1 MATEVFYRKWRPQRL
16 ADVVGQEPV
25 IQTLR
30 YAVEKGKVAHAYIFC
45 GPRGTGKTST
55 GRILAK
61 AVNCIN
67 QVHGEPCNE
76 CQMCKSITDGKS
88 LDIME
93 IDAASNRGIDEV
105 RSLREKVNYAP
116 GSARYKVYI
125 IDEVHM
131 LTEAASNAL
140 LKTLEEPPPQVIFVL
155 ATTEPQK
162 VLSTMISRC
171 QRFNFRRLSQA
182 AIVGKLELICQE
194 EGLQIGADSLKLIS
208 RAATGSLRDAE
219 NMLQQ
224 LFSYYGSKI
233 AWDQV
238 QTALGISDDPRI
250 IQLTKHI
257 MERNISAGLKTICS
271 VDNDGIDLRQFNQGL
286 VQYLRGLLMVRCQ
299 CYEALDV
306 TKENLAAMKEVV
318 ANADFEYLLRVI
330 KLFSSMD
337 FHWDGYS
344 TLPLELA
351 FVESVLSTFDSR
363 EGGATEALG
372 DIKAVD
378 SRYKTVQPSEG
389 RVKGK
394 TAYSGQQLNQA
405 TQKEDTGSSN
415 NTTQTSMLKNV
426 AEAGD
431 IEMVIDPPKELGRT
445 VRMASS
451 SEGEGSTGIYEVT
464 GKNEGIDYVRSRW
477 KEFIHSLRGEGSS
490 GTLDAFLRSACEL
503 VSLEDNTLELGFYHS
518 FHKEKIEEPKYR
530 HLVEKKLK
538 EVYNQPYKVK
548 CILFD
553 RKNSSGSSLSKGQ
566 GAVVKAA
573 LEMGAELRDG

>member
-30 YAVEKGKVAHAYIFC
+30 YAVEKGEVAHAYIFC

>member
-25 IQTLR
+25 VQTLR
-30 YAVEKGKVAHAYIFC
+30 YAVEKGKVAHAYLFC

-61 AVNCIN
+61 AVNCLN
-67 QVHGEPCNE
+67 QVQGEPCNE

-88 LDIME
+88 LDIIE

-140 LKTLEEPPPQVIFVL
+140 LKTLEEPPPQVIFIL

-162 VLSTMISRC
+162 VLPTVISRC
-171 QRFNFRRLSQA
+171 QRFNFRRLSQS
-182 AIVGKLELICQE
+182 AIVSKLELLCQV

-219 NMLQQ
+219 NMIQQ
-224 LFSYYGSKI
+224 LFSYHGSKI
-233 AWDQV
+233 DWDQV

-250 IQLTKHI
+250 IQLAGHI
-257 MERNISAGLKTICS
+257 IDRDISAGLKTICS
-271 VDNDGIDLRQFNQGL
+271 VDSDGIDLRQYNQGL

-306 TKENLAAMKEVV
+306 TNEDLAAMKEVV
-318 ANADFEYLLRVI
+318 ANVDLEYLLRVI
-330 KLFSSMD
+330 KLFSTMD

-344 TLPLELA
+344 ILPLELA
-351 FVESVLSTFDSR
+351 FVESVLAPLDSR
-363 EGGATEALG
+363 EEGATESLR

-378 SRYKTVQPSEG
+378 SRDKTVQSSKAG
-389 RVKGK
+389 VKGK

-405 TQKEDTGSSN
+405 TQKENTDSSS
-415 NTTQTSMLKNV
+415 NTTQTEMLKDV

-431 IEMVIDPPKELGRT
+431 TEMVVDSSEEIGRT
-445 VRMASS
+445 AKVASL
-451 SEGEGSTGIYEVT
+451 SEGEEGTGIYEVT
-464 GKNEGIDYVRSRW
+464 ENNRDIDYVRSRW
-477 KEFIHSLRGEGSS
+477 KEFIHALRGEGSS

-518 FHKEKIEEPKYR
+518 FHKDKIEEPKYR
-530 HLVEKKLK
+530 HLVEKKLE
-538 EVYNQPYKVK
+538 EVYNQPYKIK

-553 RKNSSGSSLSKGQ
+553 KKKDGNTSSSKGQ
-566 GAVVKAA
+566 SAVVKAA
-573 LEMGAELRDG
+573 LKMGAELRDG

>member
-25 IQTLR
+25 VQTLR
-30 YAVEKGKVAHAYIFC
+30 YAVEKGKVAHAYMFC

-61 AVNCIN
+61 AVNCMN

-88 LDIME
+88 LDIIE
-93 IDAASNRGIDEV
+93 IDAASNRGIDEI

-162 VLSTMISRC
+162 VLSTIISRC

-194 EGLQIGADSLKLIS
+194 EGLQIGADSLKLVS

-224 LFSYYGSKI
+224 LFSYYGSTI

-250 IQLTKHI
+250 MQLAKHI

-271 VDNDGIDLRQFNQGL
+271 VDSDGIDLRQFNQGL

-306 TKENLAAMKEVV
+306 TKEDLTAMKEVV
-318 ANADFEYLLRVI
+318 TNADLEYLLRVI

-344 TLPLELA
+344 TLPLELT
-351 FVESVLSTFDSR
+351 FVDSVLSPFDSR
-363 EGGATEALG
+363 ETGTAEALG
-372 DIKAVD
+372 DIKAVN
-378 SRYKTVQPSEG
+378 SKYKTEKSSKG
-389 RVKGK
+389 IVKGK
-394 TAYSGQQLNQA
+394 TAYPERQLNQD
-405 TQKEDTGSSN
+405 TQKVDIDSDSN
-415 NTTQTSMLKNV
+415 NTQTAMLKDV
-426 AEAGD
+426 SEAKD
-431 IEMVIDPPKELGRT
+431 IDVGLNSSKELDLT
-445 VRMASS
+445 VRVASS
-451 SEGEGSTGIYEVT
+451 LEGEGSTGICEVT
-464 GKNEGIDYVRSRW
+464 EENQGIDYVRSRW
-477 KEFIHSLRGEGSS
+477 KEFIHALRGEGSS

-503 VSLEDNTLELGFYHS
+503 VSLKDNTLELGFYHS

-553 RKNSSGSSLSKGQ
+553 RKKSKSSLSKGQ
-566 GAVVKAA
+566 SAVIKVA